1 MLGIRY
7 WNNVSTAAAFTAS
20 LWESNG
26 GTRIATG
33 AHTAAT
39 GSGIQDIMFNTPYVF
54 DDGEVGKEHRITIL
68 RGDTGNNPYA
78 TSITLIPT
86 TPFIANVYVQDT
98 FRWFSSGDAY
108 PTSLAGSQYYILEPI
123 WQKVTS

>member
-68 RGDTGNNPYA
+68 RGDTGDNPYA
-78 TSITLIPT
+78 TSISLIPA
-86 TPFIANVYVQDT
+86 TPFIAEVYVQDT
-98 FRWFSSGDAY
+98 FRWFSNGDAY
-108 PTSLAGSQYYILEPI
+108 PTSLAGSQYYIVEPI